1 MGENGPQLLPRNV
14 SDKSC
19 DIFLRHFFLR
29 TSRAGAFFSPHL
41 FSVAFFGVG
50 NVAKS
55 FFFHTGFET
64 MVFQGRK
71 ICRKICRTKSV
82 AVGGRLGAPKKSV
95 AKICRKICRVFFVAC
110 PCPYASG
117 IGLGVTTGVG
127 AEGARPEL
135 RQRTCFRR
143 PGRQGGKWGNT
154 RLANV
159 VAHSQSGFAFIGCPF
174 PLGFPSI
181 CAQPPFPP

>member
-1 MGENGPQLLPRNV
+1 MGENGPQLLPSYVRQ
-14 SDKSC
+14 
-19 DIFLRHFFLR
+19 ILRHVFATLFFLGR
-29 TSRAGAFFSPHL
+29 LARERFFTPP
-41 FSVAFFGVG
+41 FFCRIFWRGKCREV
-50 NVAKS
+50 V
-55 FFFHTGFET
+55 FFHTGFET

-71 ICRKICRTKSV
+71 ICRKICRAKSV